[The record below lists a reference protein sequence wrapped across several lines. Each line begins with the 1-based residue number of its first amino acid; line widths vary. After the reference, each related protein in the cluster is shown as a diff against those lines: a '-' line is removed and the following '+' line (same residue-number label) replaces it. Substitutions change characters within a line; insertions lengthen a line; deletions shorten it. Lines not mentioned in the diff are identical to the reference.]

1 MFNLHDRFAC
11 FTFQPDDS
19 ALKTWKEAKENAER
33 QVCRVEIYNKY
44 FLYNVLFFVH
54 HFNGILFFWPTVL
67 HQIQQITVCVK
78 PALKRLFR
86 LLKLP

>member
-44 FLYNVLFFVH
+44 FLSIMFCFLSIILMAYCSFGPLSYNIRY
-54 HFNGILFFWPTVL
+54 N
-67 HQIQQITVCVK
+67 
-78 PALKRLFR
+78 
-86 LLKLP
+86 KL